1 VFVATDASMSRRTP
15 RHEDFADLRAGESE
29 EQRGN
34 GARISFEH
42 LMARVAEIPSIFG
55 KLVFFAELACQSR
68 GRAEQQGESP
78 ADSTRSKLDRSVYH
92 AHLKIFREWVSLSLQ
107 DQLEDLKAHL
117 AHTESW
123 RDIVHAWT
131 QTGCYNVFV
140 PTDASPQEADL
151 FLSDMALLTPLLD
164 LMCHTPESGK

>member
-1 VFVATDASMSRRTP
+1 MSRRTP
-15 RHEDFADLRAGESE
+15 RHEGFADLRARESE
-29 EQRGN
+29 ERSGN
-34 GARISFEH
+34 GTRISFEH

-55 KLVFFAELACQSR
+55 KVVFFAELARQSR
-68 GRAEQQGESP
+68 GRTEQQGESP
-78 ADSTRSKLDRSVYH
+78 ADAAKSTLDRSVYH

-117 AHTESW
+117 AHTETW

-131 QTGCYNVFV
+131 QTGCYNVLV
-140 PTDASPQEADL
+140 PADANPQESDL

-164 LMCHTPESGK
+164 LMCNTPESGK

>member
-1 VFVATDASMSRRTP
+1 MSRRIP
-15 RHEDFADLRAGESE
+15 RHEGLADLGAGESE
-29 EQRGN
+29 QPRGN
-34 GARISFEH
+34 GIRISFVH

-55 KLVFFAELACQSR
+55 KLVFFAELARQSR
-68 GRAEQQGESP
+68 GRTEQQGESP
-78 ADSTRSKLDRSVYH
+78 ADAARSTLDRSVYH

-117 AHTESW
+117 AHTETW

-131 QTGCYNVFV
+131 QTGCYNAFV

-164 LMCHTPESGK
+164 LMCNTPESGK